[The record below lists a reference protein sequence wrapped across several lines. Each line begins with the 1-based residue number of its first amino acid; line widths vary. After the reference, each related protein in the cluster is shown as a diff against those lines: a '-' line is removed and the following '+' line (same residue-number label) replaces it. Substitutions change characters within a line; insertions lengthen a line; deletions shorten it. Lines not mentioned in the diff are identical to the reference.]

1 MLVITPITKPNNSP
15 PTESLRNEQN
25 ESTKD
30 VEFPLIM
37 SMNIIKNTVAVPPF
51 SKDYPYI
58 SVLNWTF
65 APNYFNK
72 AIIAVG
78 SVADK
83 ILPNAKA

>member
-37 SMNIIKNTVAVPPF
+37 SMNIIKNT
-51 SKDYPYI
+51 
-58 SVLNWTF
+58 
-65 APNYFNK
+65 
-72 AIIAVG
+72 
-78 SVADK
+78 
-83 ILPNAKA
+83 